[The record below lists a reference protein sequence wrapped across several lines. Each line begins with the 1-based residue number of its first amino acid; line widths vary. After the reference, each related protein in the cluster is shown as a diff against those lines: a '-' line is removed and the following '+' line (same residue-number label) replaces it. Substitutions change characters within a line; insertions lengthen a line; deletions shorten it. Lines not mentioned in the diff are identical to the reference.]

1 MFFRSYGQ
9 PFFFEFF
16 EVVYFVKFLKV
27 FFLKKKTV
35 EAASAQPLRSSDKNR
50 FSTTIAVNAASDI
63 AIETASAPM
72 ER

>member
-27 FFLKKKTV
+27 FFLKKTV